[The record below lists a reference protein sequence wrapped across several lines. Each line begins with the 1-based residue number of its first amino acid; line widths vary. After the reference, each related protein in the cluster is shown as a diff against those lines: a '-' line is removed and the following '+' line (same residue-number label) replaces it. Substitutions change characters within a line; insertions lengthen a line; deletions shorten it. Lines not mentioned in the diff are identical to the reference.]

1 MVDGNGQPESTLT
14 TNNDSEPL
22 TSDGTY
28 NEIDN
33 KAVST
38 LCILPEPSCRT
49 RKKKGKK
56 ARANIGPKSA
66 EDPEIEQRVPR
77 IAGEVQ
83 VSGTNAI
90 LINGN
95 NYLIIRGGVGGLGA
109 GPPAGAVVRGLAS
122 TAKILIAKDD
132 SMKQARHQQE
142 QQQRAGKTGFFL
154 PRALKS
160 GRTLVLRSNG
170 PEQENG
176 RPPKVRD
183 QRPDASAHRSSS
195 GIRISSRYRSLSE
208 KKSFSERRNSDRKRE
223 PSGRKSPG
231 GNRTPIE
238 RRHVSGGRDARE
250 KKSLSEKRSAA
261 AAKSAGGSRHSSGS
275 RSSSAQGSAM
285 ERRGKMAVASGQEA
299 RAKGKRRKRGAKHKK
314 KARAKQGRWT
324 DSGTKEAARE
334 KPIRKSTSRRRSRSK
349 KTSAR
354 PSRPLANRCSIDEQ
368 ESEEQT
374 EIIVN
379 ENEEP
384 IVTKSRQQTAESAR
398 PLIVTGNAKENV
410 VCKRGFVLPAS
421 EKSDQRQDHVIIR
434 GIDQSMINK
443 GRPIIIR
450 SGGQQNVICG
460 RPSGGGTYK
469 LKLNVSGLV
478 QVKPT
483 IVIISTGKG
492 KNFFRRSGAV
502 GNQDPRHQ
510 NILRHTARNGDEDV
524 AANRRC
530 LLAAGGRG
538 KTARDAG
545 VKEDP
550 GCGCR
555 MSLRIDRWTVGE
567 RSRKASRKQADSRS
581 RSAEGPQRP
590 AWKDA
595 IVQLFLTAVLAGG
608 VLCQSQPQALVS
620 CTMISVFIPRGC
632 LPFSRTCPAGK
643 SCISPFSSEFQD
655 FR

>member
-1 MVDGNGQPESTLT
+1 MDGNGQPESTLT

-250 KKSLSEKRSAA
+250 NKSLSEKRSAA

-299 RAKGKRRKRGAKHKK
+299 RAKGKRRKRGAKHKV
-314 KARAKQGRWT
+314 ARGSRRNGNGNGEGGNVPEESKG
-324 DSGTKEAARE
+324 EARE
-334 KPIRKSTSRRRSRSK
+334 VDRQRHERGGEREGNQKEYVSK
-349 KTSAR
+349 KKQKQENER
-354 PSRPLANRCSIDEQ
+354 PAIQTLGQPLLCKNEQIFVKGNSIISCKIDEQ

-492 KNFFRRSGAV
+492 KSAAV
-502 GNQDPRHQ
+502 SSTWLDN
-510 NILRHTARNGDEDV
+510 
-524 AANRRC
+524 C
-530 LLAAGGRG
+530 LFVYFHCFIRFIQ
-538 KTARDAG
+538 
-545 VKEDP
+545 
-550 GCGCR
+550 CY
-555 MSLRIDRWTVGE
+555 
-567 RSRKASRKQADSRS
+567 
-581 RSAEGPQRP
+581 
-590 AWKDA
+590 
-595 IVQLFLTAVLAGG
+595 QLYGL
-608 VLCQSQPQALVS
+608 
-620 CTMISVFIPRGC
+620 
-632 LPFSRTCPAGK
+632 
-643 SCISPFSSEFQD
+643 
-655 FR
+655 